1 MPLNQNQ
8 FLKYLQ
14 KNFSPKQKI
23 LISVSCGID
32 STVLF
37 DLIYKSQFFDLKNI
51 FYVFFDHQKR
61 VEGKYEIDKFINYYG
76 INTKNTFIK
85 KLELGKNETSF
96 QNKARTARLQYII
109 KLSKLLDTDE
119 VFLGHHLDDFKESY
133 FIRKIQSSN
142 ALGLSNIFNE
152 KFDKLN
158 IHRPL
163 VTYTKKQIKVYA
175 RKNNLIW
182 FEDRSNFELEYTRN
196 KVRYYF
202 IINPKFSKSIEN
214 DLKNY
219 NDLEYLLNFNSSF
232 FKRLSKKRFEIR
244 LQEFMRLN
252 KTLQTI
258 AVQSL
263 YYSLRLK
270 LKKQPR
276 NENIINF
283 IEVLSGFNH
292 NIRLKRS
299 VFGGKIGF
307 FEKKLFLNLT

>member
-14 KNFSPKQKI
+14 KNFSPKHKI
-23 LISVSCGID
+23 LISISCGID
-32 STVLF
+32 STVLY
-37 DLIYKSQFFDLKNI
+37 DLIIKSQFFDLKNI
-51 FYVFFDHQKR
+51 FYIFFDHQKR
-61 VEGKYEIDKFINYYG
+61 VEGKYEIEKFINYYG
-76 INTKNTFIK
+76 VNKKNTFIK
-85 KLELGKNETSF
+85 KLKLGKNETSF
-96 QNKARTARLQYII
+96 QNKARTARYQYII
-109 KLSKLLDTDE
+109 KLSKLLGTDE

-133 FIRKIQSSN
+133 FLRKIQSSN

-182 FEDRSNFELEYTRN
+182 FEDRSNFELDYTRN
-196 KVRYYF
+196 KVRSYL
-202 IINPKFSKSIEN
+202 ISNPKISKSIEK

-219 NDLEYLLNFNSSF
+219 QDLEYLMNFYSSYF
-232 FKRLSKKRFEIR
+232 ERLSKKRFEIKA
-244 LQEFMRLN
+244 QEFKRLN

-263 YYSLRLK
+263 YYSLRFN

-276 NENIINF
+276 NENIMNF
-283 IEVLSGFNH
+283 IEVVSGFNH

-307 FEKKLFLNLT
+307 FGKKLCLNLT